1 MKKQILIAGL
11 SLALLPALAA
21 AADFSGTYVRDAKAS
36 DPNGF
41 PVYWMPRNPPAA
53 GGGFGGPTEIVL
65 KQSPTSLQI
74 TDPARRLR
82 NLALDGKPHV
92 ETAETDVVKQTVTA
106 SQQGDAIVVAT
117 VLPYAGMPGGVV
129 TNVKDTWSLS
139 ADGKVLTVTTVRT
152 TPAAVQTSKQV
163 YNKR

>member
-1 MKKQILIAGL
+1 MKKQIMIGL
-11 SLALLPALAA
+11 GLALLPALAT
-21 AADFSGTYVRDAKAS
+21 AADLSGTYVRDAKAS

-65 KQSPTSLQI
+65 KQSPASLQI

-82 NLALDGKPHV
+82 TLPLDGKPHV

-106 SQQGDAIVVAT
+106 AEQGGNIVVTT
-117 VLPYAGMPGGVV
+117 VAPYSGLPGGVV
-129 TNVKDTWSLS
+129 TNVKETWSLS
-139 ADGKVLTVTTVRT
+139 ADGKVLTLNTVRT

-163 YNKR
+163 YNKK